1 MALKTIVQLY
11 PMFTVM
17 STAVLALLL
26 IVLTFLTVKINNK
39 NDELQ
44 RNLDIIKR
52 DKYVL
57 DKMCIDYTVV
67 YYIEL
72 NSGN

>member
-1 MALKTIVQLY
+1 MALKTIVQLC

-17 STAVLALLL
+17 STAVLSLLL

-57 DKMCIDYTVV
+57 DKMCIYYTVV